1 MKKSILMAIVALALL
16 AAPAFA
22 GEFGHKIVLDA
33 GFGIGFNED
42 LKQYSAIT
50 DGGATFGVTGTLDD
64 NNSVYLGFDMGG
76 LDLSG
81 GDYRSGT
88 TGNVMDAGP
97 DDIAGNADDVNVGG
111 VSYGQGPLSTI
122 DDFSA
127 TTNVLGAFGVTDVPV
142 TLTMNYGY
150 GRLNLHNRFNQWTGW
165 EYTVRKGI
173 AAPAGWGRELKV
185 SFTANIMSLVNVMI
199 GFHPDFNQNNSG
211 ANVVLDVWTS
221 VPAGPVNLDIS
232 AYILNNAG
240 AHTIYG
246 GGEVQGNMVLGPV
259 SLMVAL
265 VDTMT
270 IAGGN
275 TDLVNDLMIAAK
287 PTMTVGPATLG
298 LGVWMNANTDTG
310 LDEDATT
317 MSMAIDLSATVAM
330 ITLFGGIELA
340 QLNNLPD
347 GVEIMDGSVV
357 EVGAKVN
364 FGAVTLTMG
373 VNGGKADSIA
383 AGAADMNAADGTTGG
398 TEMMLYT
405 RIQAAMW

>member
-1 MKKSILMAIVALALL
+1 
-16 AAPAFA
+16 
-22 GEFGHKIVLDA
+22 
-33 GFGIGFNED
+33 
-42 LKQYSAIT
+42 
-50 DGGATFGVTGTLDD
+50 
-64 NNSVYLGFDMGG
+64 MGG

-81 GDYRSGT
+81 GDYKQGT
-88 TGNVMDAGP
+88 TSSNGET
-97 DDIAGNADDVNVGG
+97 DDVT
-111 VSYGQGPLSTI
+111 YAMGPLSTI

-259 SLMVAL
+259 GLMVAL

-270 IAGGN
+270 MAGGD